1 MRFGARMAT
10 LVGASVLV
18 LASGAAPAAAEGVG
32 PAPVDGATGGGD
44 PYFPAAGNGGYDV
57 AHYDLDLSYTPQ
69 TRALTAHAT
78 IEARALQGLRSFSL
92 DLRDL
97 DVSAVRVDG
106 AAAGFTHRGG
116 ELVVTPVAPLRKRA
130 RFVVDVDYGGTTG
143 QPADPTGALYG
154 WISFPDGA
162 FTGNEP
168 DGASTWYPVND
179 IPSDKAG
186 YTFTVDVPDGTVAVG
201 NGKLTDQKSAGGRTT
216 YRWQADDPQASY
228 LAMAATG
235 NYVLTTDRGPHGLPI
250 INAVDADVDRAA
262 AQAVLA
268 KQPAMIAFYEDRFGR
283 YPFGSFGAVVDDND
297 EPGYA
302 LENQTRPIYAGV
314 PDESTVAH
322 ELAHQWFGDKVTP
335 RLWKDIWLNEGFATY
350 AEWLWGESTGGPS
363 PQQQF
368 DQAYATPAGDELW
381 SVLPGDPGPADMFA
395 TAVYQ
400 RGAMTLQVLRTT
412 IGDDAFA
419 KVLRQWAG
427 RDRDRP
433 VGTDDFRAL
442 AEQVSGKDLDALFRT
457 WLYTP
462 GKPAAPA
469 PA

>member
-1 MRFGARMAT
+1 
-10 LVGASVLV
+10 
-18 LASGAAPAAAEGVG
+18 
-32 PAPVDGATGGGD
+32 
-44 PYFPAAGNGGYDV
+44 
-57 AHYDLDLSYTPQ
+57 
-69 TRALTAHAT
+69 
-78 IEARALQGLRSFSL
+78 
-92 DLRDL
+92 
-97 DVSAVRVDG
+97 
-106 AAAGFTHRGG
+106 
-116 ELVVTPVAPLRKRA
+116 
-130 RFVVDVDYGGTTG
+130 
-143 QPADPTGALYG
+143 
-154 WISFPDGA
+154 
-162 FTGNEP
+162 
-168 DGASTWYPVND
+168 
-179 IPSDKAG
+179 
-186 YTFTVDVPDGTVAVG
+186 
-201 NGKLTDQKSAGGRTT
+201 
-216 YRWQADDPQASY
+216 
-228 LAMAATG
+228 
-235 NYVLTTDRGPHGLPI
+235 
-250 INAVDADVDRAA
+250 
-262 AQAVLA
+262 
-268 KQPAMIAFYEDRFGR
+268 
-283 YPFGSFGAVVDDND
+283 
-297 EPGYA
+297 
-302 LENQTRPIYAGV
+302 V

-412 IGDDAFA
+412 IGDDAFG

-433 VGTDDFRAL
+433 VSTDDFRAL